1 MQLDN
6 QLKKVPIGI
15 ENFME
20 FSRDDYY
27 YVDKTGFIA
36 ELINNRGKVNLFT
49 RPRRFGKTLTMSM
62 LKYFFEVGTDKTLFD
77 GLEISKYSQLC
88 EQYMGK
94 YPVISVSFK
103 DVGGAKYNSAKAA
116 MTDLVGGEALRF
128 KYLLE
133 SDKLEKEEKDAYAQ
147 LIQVHTPSIAT
158 DEEQGIYSMS
168 PAVLKN
174 SLRTLTQ
181 LLNKHHGCQV
191 IVLIDEYDVPLDKAF
206 QAGYYNEMI
215 ELVRDMFS
223 KVLKTNDNLMFAVIT
238 GCMRISKE
246 SIFTGLNNLKV
257 HTIIDRRFNEYF
269 GFTDDEVRALLE
281 YYNLSDKFDTV
292 KGWYDGY
299 EFGGVSIY
307 CPWDV
312 INYCDEAK
320 NYPDVEPQN
329 YWANTSGNGL
339 VRRFIDKADAKT
351 RNEIEQLIAGDT
363 IVKQVSHELTYNELD
378 KTIDNMWN
386 VLFFTG
392 YLTCKKSVGEGNYEL
407 VIPNLE
413 IRDLF
418 VKDIREWFK
427 ENSHNDT
434 ETIEAFCKAFPK
446 GDASQIENQLN
457 KYLWNSISIRDTAVR
472 NNYKENFY
480 HGMLLG
486 ILQYESQWL
495 VKSNLESGEGF
506 GDILIETPEGVG
518 VVIELKYAKDNNLK
532 IYAEEALSQIEGK
545 QYEARLYDDG
555 MEKIVKIGIAFYK
568 KKCKVAVGED

>member
-1 MQLDN
+1 MQSQN
-6 QLKKVPIGI
+6 QLKKLPIGI

-62 LKYFFEVGTDKTLFD
+62 LKYFFEIGTDKTLFD
-77 GLEISKYSQLC
+77 GLEISKYPQMC

-103 DVGGAKYNSAKAA
+103 GVGGAKYSSAKAA
-116 MTDLVGGEALRF
+116 LIDLVGEEALRF

-147 LIQVHTPSIAT
+147 LIRVNPPTNN
-158 DEEQGIYSMS
+158 EGQGKYAMS
-168 PAVLKN
+168 PDVLKY

-181 LLNKHHGCQV
+181 LLSKHYGSQT

-206 QAGYYNEMI
+206 QSGYYNEMI
-215 ELVRDMFS
+215 ELVRDIFIN
-223 KVLKTNDNLMFAVIT
+223 VLKTNDSLMFAVIT

-257 HTIIDRRFNEYF
+257 HTILDRRFNEHI
-269 GFTDDEVRALLE
+269 GFTDNEVMKLLE

-299 EFGGVSIY
+299 NFGGVSVY

-339 VRRFIDKADAKT
+339 VRRFIDKADTKT
-351 RNEIEQLIAGDT
+351 RQEIEQLIAGET
-363 IVKQVSHELTYNELD
+363 IAKSVNHELTYNELD
-378 KTIDNMWN
+378 KTIENIWN

-392 YLTCKKSVGEGNYEL
+392 YLTIRKSLGEGNYEL

-427 ENSHNDT
+427 ETSHNDT
-434 ETIEAFCKAFPK
+434 ATIEAFCQAFPK
-446 GDASQIENQLN
+446 GDASQIETQMNT
-457 KYLWNSISIRDTAVR
+457 YLWNSISIRDTAVR
-472 NNYKENFY
+472 SNYKENFY

-486 ILQYESQWL
+486 ILQYESSWL
-495 VKSNLESGEGF
+495 VKSNLESGEGY
-506 GDILIETPEGVG
+506 GDILIETPESIGVI
-518 VVIELKYAKDNNLK
+518 VELKYAKDNNLK
-532 IYAEEALSQIEGK
+532 AHAEEALSQIEGK

-555 MEKIVKIGIAFYK
+555 MEKIVRIGIAFYK
-568 KKCKVAVGED
+568 KKCKVAVG